1 MAIFNYQNG
10 IPIQKAY
17 ILYIQFNYLF
27 IAYTV
32 ETIIRAAALIKF
44 YYFWG
49 LFLLSKMRLL
59 IEVRLLFEGGS
70 Y

>member
-27 IAYTV
+27 IAYN
-32 ETIIRAAALIKF
+32 
-44 YYFWG
+44 
-49 LFLLSKMRLL
+49 LSLP
-59 IEVRLLFEGGS
+59 
-70 Y
+70 